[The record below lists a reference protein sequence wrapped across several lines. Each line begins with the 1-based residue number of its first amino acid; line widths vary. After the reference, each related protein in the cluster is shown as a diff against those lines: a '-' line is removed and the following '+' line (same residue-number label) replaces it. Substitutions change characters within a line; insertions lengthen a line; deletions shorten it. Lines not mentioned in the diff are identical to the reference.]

1 VLEQE
6 IVDALTFA
14 ALIYF
19 DPSDGFFAQTTHFE
33 YTPRLACAP
42 SSNGM
47 FISPSNLRQAIKP
60 PTKQP
65 RPVNLTHRRQAVMV
79 IDLRALSTKAE

>member
-1 VLEQE
+1 VLEE
-6 IVDALTFA
+6 EVVDALTFA
-14 ALIYF
+14 GLIYF

-42 SSNGM
+42 SLNGM
-47 FISPSNLRQAIKP
+47 FIFSPSNLGQAIKP

-65 RPVNLTHRRQAVMV
+65 RSVNSLTENKQ
-79 IDLRALSTKAE
+79 